1 MADKEPVVADDV
13 DAPEPERSIR
23 DELESSLAEVNARHE
38 SEVESPAGEAPAD
51 RGDGRTDK
59 GRFASRA
66 GQEPS
71 TAGPQPKDSGTQ
83 QPTAGPAS
91 GAAPAAASAPTAV
104 EPPQG
109 WSAAEKAVWSTV
121 PPAAQAAIVRREAD
135 MHRKFTEHDEVRS
148 VGNQFMSAANEHA
161 QLIQARGGNPVGLF
175 REFLGLLNRIHTSDA
190 AGRAQLFRQVAAQ
203 NGVNFDQ
210 PPASGQAPSPQPQA
224 LQLPPPVLQTVQ
236 EWNAFKARQ
245 EQDVRDREAAEMQ
258 QTTAEIETF
267 RSDPAHPHF
276 TAVTGL
282 MASIIRS
289 GVASTLEEAYSLAVK
304 AHPETS
310 KALEA
315 EATAKRQAEEAARQ
329 KAIAARRKAGS
340 VRSGPG
346 GAAPELNGSK
356 GSVRDDLKAAM
367 ESVRGRI

>member
-23 DELESSLAEVNARHE
+23 DELESSLAEVHARE
-38 SEVESPAGEAPAD
+38 EATQPATGEAPAD
-51 RGDGRTDK
+51 RGDGRTSN
-59 GRFASRA
+59 GRFAPNPAKAAEVGAGSDQVGSGAGRTADRPVEASA
-66 GQEPS
+66 GQPPLS
-71 TAGPQPKDSGTQ
+71 
-83 QPTAGPAS
+83 
-91 GAAPAAASAPTAV
+91 AV

-109 WSAAEKAVWSTV
+109 WSAQEKAVWSTV
-121 PPAAQAAIVRREAD
+121 PPAAQAAIARRESD
-135 MHRKFTEHDEVRS
+135 MHRKLTEHDEVRS
-148 VGNQFMSAANEHA
+148 VGNQFISTANEHA
-161 QLIQARGGNPVGLF
+161 QLIQARGGNPVALF
-175 REFLGLLNRIHTSDA
+175 KEFLGILHRLHTGDPA
-190 AGRAQLFRQVAAQ
+190 TKAQLLRQVAAQ

-210 PPASGQAPSPQPQA
+210 PQSNGQAPSPQPQNF
-224 LQLPPPVLQTVQ
+224 QLPPPVIQTVQ
-236 EWNAFKARQ
+236 EWNQFKARQ

-258 QTTAEIETF
+258 QTTNEIETF
-267 RSDPAHPHF
+267 RSDSAHPHF
-276 TAVTGL
+276 NAVTGL

-315 EATAKRQAEEAARQ
+315 EATAKRQAEEATRQ
-329 KAIAARRKAGS
+329 KALAARRKAGS
-340 VRSGPG
+340 IRSGPG
-346 GAAPELNGSK
+346 GSTPELNGSK